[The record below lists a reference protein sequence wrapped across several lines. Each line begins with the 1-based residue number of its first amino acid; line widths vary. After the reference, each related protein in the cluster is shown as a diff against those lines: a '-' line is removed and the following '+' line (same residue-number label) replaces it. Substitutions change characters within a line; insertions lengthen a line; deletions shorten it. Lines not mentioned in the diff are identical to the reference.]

1 MTEPE
6 TSHVPPRRRRMLK
19 LLTLLIGIV
28 LALALLEIGLRVVGY
43 SSPEFYETDE
53 TLGYKLIPGMSGWYT
68 REGRSWVA
76 VNSEGF
82 RDIEHAVE
90 KPPDVY
96 RIAVIGDSY
105 VEALQVD
112 RDQMFTNYI
121 APAAAYCDA
130 LKGKRIETLTFGVSG
145 YGSAQELLMLRENV
159 FKYSPDLVLL
169 VFTTNNDVS
178 DNLKTLK
185 QSPIPYFE
193 GRDGG
198 LTLDESFRGDHVFVR
213 RSSSLSRLGTWLMNH
228 VRVAQ
233 AYADVH
239 RLVKYKLNEWSTSKN
254 APAAEPQQGTA
265 DVGYEPGIDNQIYRE
280 PDDDNWRTAWDVTER
295 LIGQMDNDVRKH
307 GARFAVV
314 LATNGIQVVP
324 NPDLKNAFAKKLGVA
339 DLAYPNRRI
348 MSYCDSHGIKAID
361 LLPELSAY
369 SEQNGVYLHGFGS
382 DVGNGHWN
390 QAGHKIAGEAIGRHL
405 CDVIR

>member
-1 MTEPE
+1 ML
-6 TSHVPPRRRRMLK
+6 LK

-28 LALALLEIGLRVVGY
+28 VALALLEIGLRVVGY
-43 SSPEFYETDE
+43 SSPDFYETDE

-76 VNSEGF
+76 INADGF
-82 RDIEHAVE
+82 RDVEHSVV

-112 RDQMFTNYI
+112 REQMFTNYI
-121 APAAAYCDA
+121 APAAANCDA

-145 YGSAQELLMLRENV
+145 YGTTQELLMLREKV

-178 DNLKTLK
+178 DNLKAFK
-185 QSPIPYFE
+185 EAPIPYFE
-193 GRDGG
+193 VHNGE
-198 LTLDESFRGDHVFVR
+198 LALDDRFRSDHVFVR
-213 RSSSLSRLGTWLMNH
+213 RSSSLSRVGAWFMNH
-228 VRVAQ
+228 LRFIQ

-239 RLVKYKLNEWSTSKN
+239 RLVKYKLNEWASSKN
-254 APAAEPQQGTA
+254 GQHSPDTQQTA
-265 DVGYEPGIDNQIYRE
+265 GDVGYEPGIDNQIYRE
-280 PDDDNWRTAWDVTER
+280 PNDDKWRAAWDVTER
-295 LIGQMDNDVRKH
+295 LIGEMDSEVREH
-307 GARFAVV
+307 GARFMVV

-324 NPDLKNAFAKKLGVA
+324 NRELKTAFAKKLGVM
-339 DLAYPNRRI
+339 DLAYPNRRVT
-348 MSYCDSHGIKAID
+348 SYCDSHGIAAID

-369 SEQNGVYLHGFGS
+369 SEQNGIYLHGFGS
-382 DVGNGHWN
+382 DIGNGHWN
-390 QAGHKIAGEAIGRHL
+390 KTGHRVAGEAIGRRL
-405 CDVIR
+405 CDLIH